1 MNRITA
7 TLDRYFYFFMSLV
20 IAAVVVYGFSHTVD
34 KRLIHANPPRPTIL
48 YLHAAVFSGWVIFLI
63 LQSALI
69 RMHKVWLH
77 RLIGWFGVVLGA
89 AIPVLG
95 VSTAIVMAHF
105 KMHYFHTTDDA
116 AGLMFSFLDMC
127 AFSIPFVLAVWW
139 RKKPELHRRLILV
152 ASCAL
157 TSAAFARFPSY
168 VLPPG
173 LFYVD
178 LDVLILAGWMRDLI
192 SNKRIHTV
200 YLGAL
205 PLFALAQALVMYTSD
220 WPYWIR
226 IGNAILR

>member
-1 MNRITA
+1 MSKITA
-7 TLDRYFYFFMSLV
+7 VLDRYFYLFMSLV

-34 KRLIHANPPRPTIL
+34 KRLIHAIPPRPAIL
-48 YLHAAVFSGWVIFLI
+48 YLHAAVFSGWVILHI

-69 RMHKVWLH
+69 RMRKVWLH
-77 RLIGWFGVVLGA
+77 RLIGWFGVALGA

-95 VSTAIVMAHF
+95 VSAAIVMAHF
-105 KMHYFHTTDDA
+105 KMHYFHSTDEA
-116 AGLMFSFLDMC
+116 SGLMFSFFDMT

-139 RKKPELHRRLILV
+139 RKKQELHRRLILV

-157 TSAAFARFPSY
+157 TSAAFARFPSS

-178 LDVLILAGWMRDLI
+178 LDVLILTGAMRDLI
-192 SNKRIHTV
+192 VKRHIQAV
-200 YLGAL
+200 YLCAL
-205 PLFALAQALVMYTSD
+205 PLFALAQALVIYTCD